1 MIRRT
6 LLTGLTLLLLAPAVP
21 AQQAAPA
28 TAPPAAPTAVP
39 EPGHERMLP
48 HRAAYRLTLDGVRD
62 GAGITQA
69 QGVMLF
75 DILDACDSWAA
86 RQRFTLIIQDRDGN
100 SIETSSE
107 YNTLE
112 AKDGSRLRFSLSNI
126 TGGAVT
132 SRIAG
137 TAELTPEGGV
147 VRYTE
152 PTTTEERLPP
162 GTLLPMLHTI
172 RSLAAARAGQRI
184 LVAPLF
190 DGTSADGAQDTTT
203 IIAGDWAAPQDNT
216 AFPLLSP
223 LGSARMRI
231 AFFDRDQ
238 SAQGGASTP
247 SYEVSLRYY
256 ENGVAD
262 QLLMDFGDF
271 RVKGELAELTPIP
284 SPC

>member
-1 MIRRT
+1 MIRRA
-6 LLTGLTLLLLAPAVP
+6 LLTGFALLLLAPASP
-21 AQQAAPA
+21 AQQPSPA
-28 TAPPAAPTAVP
+28 APPADATPAF
-39 EPGHERMLP
+39 EPGHERMLA
-48 HRAAYRLTLDGVRD
+48 HRAAYRLTLEGARD
-62 GAGITQA
+62 GSGVASA
-69 QGVMLF
+69 QGLMLF

-100 SIETSSE
+100 TIETSSE

-112 AKDGSRLRFSLSNI
+112 GKDGRRLRFSLTQI
-126 TGGAVT
+126 TEGAVT
-132 SRIAG
+132 SRVAG
-137 TAELTPEGGV
+137 TAELTPEGGT

-152 PTTTEERLPP
+152 PSATEQRLPP
-162 GTLLPMLHTI
+162 GTLLPMLHTM

-190 DGTSADGAQDTTT
+190 DGTSDEGAQDTTT
-203 IIAGDWAAPQDNT
+203 IISGGWAAPQPNT
-216 AFPLLSP
+216 QFPLLAP

-238 SAQGGASTP
+238 AAQGGASTP

-262 QLLMDFGDF
+262 ELLMDFGDF
-271 RVKGELAELTPIP
+271 RVKGELAELTEIP

>member
-1 MIRRT
+1 MIRRA

-21 AQQAAPA
+21 AQQATPPA
-28 TAPPAAPTAVP
+28 TPPAPSAA
-39 EPGHERMLP
+39 EPGHERMLA
-48 HRAAYRLTLDGVRD
+48 HRAAYRLTLDGARD
-62 GAGITQA
+62 GAGVAEA
-69 QGVMLF
+69 QGLMLF
-75 DILDACDSWAA
+75 DILDACDAWAA

-112 AKDGSRLRFSLSNI
+112 AKDGTRLRFSLNQI
-126 TGGAVT
+126 TEGAVT
-132 SRIAG
+132 SRVAG

-147 VRYTE
+147 ARYDE
-152 PTTTEERLPP
+152 PTNAEERLPP
-162 GTLLPMLHTI
+162 GTLLPMQHTI
-172 RSLAAARAGQRI
+172 RALAAARSGQRI
-184 LVAPLF
+184 MVSPLF
-190 DGTSADGAQDTTT
+190 DGTSDEGAQDTTT
-203 IIAGDWAAPQDNT
+203 LFAGGWTAPQ
-216 AFPLLSP
+216 AHAQFPLLSP

-238 SAQGGASTP
+238 AAQGGASTP

-262 QLLMDFGDF
+262 ELLMDFGDF
-271 RVKGELAELTPIP
+271 RVRGELAELTPIP

>member
-1 MIRRT
+1 MIRRA

-21 AQQAAPA
+21 AQQAAPS
-28 TAPPAAPTAVP
+28 APANPGF
-39 EPGHERMLP
+39 EPGHERMLA
-48 HRAAYRLTLDGVRD
+48 HRAAYRLVLDSARD
-62 GAGITQA
+62 GSGVASA
-69 QGVMLF
+69 QGLMLF
-75 DILDACDSWAA
+75 DVLDACDSWAS
-86 RQRFTLIIQDRDGN
+86 RQRFSLIIQDREGN

-112 AKDGSRLRFSLSNI
+112 GKDGRRLRFSLTQI
-126 TGGAVT
+126 TEGAVT
-132 SRIAG
+132 SRVAG

-147 VRYTE
+147 VRYEE
-152 PTTTEERLPP
+152 PASSEERLPP
-162 GTLLPMLHTI
+162 GTLLPMLHTM

-190 DGTSADGAQDTTT
+190 DGTSEDGAQDTTT
-203 IIAGDWAAPQDNT
+203 IMAAGWTPPQPN
-216 AFPLLSP
+216 AQFPLLAP

-262 QLLMDFGDF
+262 ELLMDFGDF
-271 RVKGELAELTPIP
+271 RVRGELAELNPIP